1 MKIED
6 IIEKQYSKDYK
17 ENLDHM
23 LFLRAAIDRNL
34 RGKVDPEEDAIPKYA
49 NIIPQLRK
57 RSQAQK
63 KHDTSYVVRQ
73 QIESRRSYFNRVV
86 LAVDG
91 GESGKVL
98 REYVGHLSRGG
109 FDIAD
114 KDLPSDFIEAVQ
126 DMDGEHTSIK
136 DFADSCAW
144 ELLGMGK
151 CYVLTLPH
159 PAGHPK
165 EGTPYSQIIKREDV
179 LDMAYENGQF
189 KYFKYKAEHCAFEGD
204 GGLERYETEK
214 IVLITKE
221 EYITAW
227 YNDKGKMTIQS
238 RETNALGV
246 VTVAEAWLGHGAN
259 SIIDSVATL
268 QFVTMNAESVLSQ
281 KIRQQAMNILC
292 VPDGASDIDSQIQSL
307 SASIYIKEPNG
318 SKDTRWAGYPSSG
331 LDGDFKYIE
340 WNVRRVSDLASL
352 RYKDSTST
360 QTSGYSKAWDFM
372 DTDAVLQIAAT
383 GVEDVINQ
391 TIGFWM
397 MILGQSDVGKVFTM
411 KREFQPKDL
420 LQTLQIILQAIGIGV
435 GETAE
440 KGLKRLTRDSL
451 RQIGLNLSE
460 EDRAKSDQEIEQAMV
475 SPVVNDILT
484 ASGMPA
490 EPMDTENNEDT
501 TEPQNE
507 D

>member
-1 MKIED
+1 MKLEE

-57 RSQAQK
+57 RANVEK
-63 KHDTSYVVRQ
+63 RRDTTYVVRQ

-98 REYVGHLSRGG
+98 REYVGHLARGG
-109 FDIAD
+109 FDIAY
-114 KDLPSDFIEAVQ
+114 KDLPSDFTEAVK
-126 DMDGEHTSIK
+126 DMDGENTSIK
-136 DFADSCAW
+136 DFADSVAW

-151 CYVLTLPH
+151 AYVLTLPH
-159 PAGHPK
+159 PAGHPN

-179 LDMAYENGQF
+179 LDYDYENGGF
-189 KYFKYKAEHCAFEGD
+189 KFFKYKSEHCFYD
-204 GGLERYETEK
+204 GLERYEVEK
-214 IVLITKE
+214 IVLITQDE
-221 EYITAW
+221 FITAW
-227 YNDKGKMTIQS
+227 YNEKGKMTIQS
-238 RETNALGV
+238 REPNTLGV
-246 VTVAEAWLGHGAN
+246 VPVAEGWLGHGAN

-383 GVEDVINQ
+383 GVEDIINQ

-397 MILGQSDVGKVFTM
+397 LILGQAQVGKVFTM

-420 LQTLQIILQAIGIGV
+420 MQTLQIILQAIGIGV

-460 EDRAKSDQEIEQAMV
+460 EDRAKSDQEIEQAKLN
-475 SPVVNDILT
+475 PVVNDILSIAGNQPPVEPDADET
-484 ASGMPA
+484 EA
-490 EPMDTENNEDT
+490 EP
-501 TEPQNE
+501 
-507 D
+507 